1 MNRNQSLALALG
13 LIGVAA
19 ALAWRWHSASGPE
32 MPLPPAADVPAE
44 SGHPVDPPPAGTP
57 VAVARFDDAGPARP
71 LAMPGPI
78 EDLAARA
85 GAGDALAACQLAREL
100 GECRSKKFLR
110 DIATESDEYGSTP
123 RCEVLLAQ
131 HRDKHFDWLR
141 QAAHAGE
148 PEAMLRY
155 AQGEG
160 FGMSGASFDYLRS
173 PRFDTWR
180 REAPAMLEALVKA
193 GYPEALVTRMM
204 ANDPLMGGPLAGA
217 LPPDPVTDQAYADL
231 FLLLQGDGRLRA
243 LAQARL
249 RNQPDSVVREQA
261 RDLAM
266 RWHQDYFKG
275 HTYDFQAFEANGGFA
290 LMQAQGKTCSVA
302 PGEATP

>member
-1 MNRNQSLALALG
+1 
-13 LIGVAA
+13 
-19 ALAWRWHSASGPE
+19 
-32 MPLPPAADVPAE
+32 
-44 SGHPVDPPPAGTP
+44 
-57 VAVARFDDAGPARP
+57 VARFDEAGPARP
-71 LAMPGPI
+71 LALPGPLD
-78 EDLAARA
+78 DLAARA
-85 GAGDALAACQLAREL
+85 GAGDAIAACQLAREL
-100 GECRSKKFLR
+100 GECRSREVLLR
-110 DIATESDEYGSTP
+110 FAPESDEYVSTP

-180 REAPAMLEALVKA
+180 REAPAMLDALVKA
-193 GYPEALVTRMM
+193 GYPEALVARMM

-217 LPPDPVTDQAYADL
+217 LLPDPVTDQAYAEL
-231 FLLLQGDGRLRA
+231 FLLIQGNERLRGMVQGRLRA
-243 LAQARL
+243 RT
-249 RNQPDSVVREQA
+249 NSVVREQA

-266 RWHQDYFKG
+266 RWHQDYFNG
-275 HTYDFQAFEANGGFA
+275 HTFDFEAFESSGGFA
-290 LMQAQGKTCSVA
+290 LMQAQGKTCSIA